1 MQSNEFALWFI
12 CSVIQWIC
20 KPMCGQTSK
29 LPEEGVAGINWST
42 NFHLLASIARRA
54 LVPWGKKGQCPMFPL
69 VNQETNIPK
78 RTVTGSCLAWCPVC
92 GNVCLCLNSAE
103 TRCMQGERAGMEVL
117 VIYYNADGETRKRD
131 QTGCQFCVFLLA
143 RWGKEGRRVLRLTH
157 IFSS

>member
-92 GNVCLCLNSAE
+92 GNLCLCLNSAE

-117 VIYYNADGETRKRD
+117 QWFITMQMVRPGRETKLAASFVFSYLLDGERR
-131 QTGCQFCVFLLA
+131 GGES
-143 RWGKEGRRVLRLTH
+143 WG
-157 IFSS
+157 